1 MNAYKTMISLLCCIC
16 LCGCNAEISKPTPS
30 NDQNATTQKE
40 DDLTNLTDRQK
51 QILEQMELPTDY
63 EQLNYTQQHAIKRIE
78 IMLRYLEEKY
88 EMEFSYAGYVP
99 AGAME
104 SEHLTAYPTADGM
117 GEGANLIT
125 VKPYGETFK
134 DNYSDKEIREY
145 YESLVSAFIEDYFQS
160 EQAVF
165 INYRFSSSFNDIS
178 EVTDDNFHY
187 KASTETLI
195 FVSDTICNEAQIKTF
210 AETFKLWLEE
220 HEIISGSRVSL
231 IYGDVT
237 GVTRENFSDYYST
250 YHENKKLNVSGD
262 YHITIYGGDTE
273 QNYIS
278 LTR

>member
-1 MNAYKTMISLLCCIC
+1 MIQCALRTKNEHISAYSALGTDALFLYHDIC
-16 LCGCNAEISKPTPS
+16 GVA
-30 NDQNATTQKE
+30 
-40 DDLTNLTDRQK
+40 
-51 QILEQMELPTDY
+51 
-63 EQLNYTQQHAIKRIE
+63 
-78 IMLRYLEEKY
+78 
-88 EMEFSYAGYVP
+88 
-99 AGAME
+99 
-104 SEHLTAYPTADGM
+104 
-117 GEGANLIT
+117 
-125 VKPYGETFK
+125 
-134 DNYSDKEIREY
+134 
-145 YESLVSAFIEDYFQS
+145 
-160 EQAVF
+160 
-165 INYRFSSSFNDIS
+165 
-178 EVTDDNFHY
+178 
-187 KASTETLI
+187 LI